1 MDLLQLTLPNH
12 YDMLTFEFSATN
24 SKPIVRYWVQ
34 SGHSANVRF
43 APKADIPW
51 DAGSGTV
58 SFDPFVSQS
67 KAMRVNPGQHS
78 AVPVRRAVLCAL
90 VASGTPSGRRTRPW

>member
-43 APKADIPW
+43 VPGADIRR
-51 DAGSGTV
+51 SLRLGTE
-58 SFDPFVSQS
+58 
-67 KAMRVNPGQHS
+67 GQE
-78 AVPVRRAVLCAL
+78 
-90 VASGTPSGRRTRPW
+90 